1 MRKEPMELG
10 TKTNMLTL
18 LEYDEPVYDGFRQI
32 KRGVF
37 ECECG
42 QIKTKM
48 IHNVKSGM
56 TKSCGCLYQFI
67 NKEYMIQVNKRKIGM
82 KYKKKIKV
90 E

>member
-1 MRKEPMELG
+1 MRKEPMEIG
-10 TKTNMLTL
+10 TKTNKLTL
-18 LEYDEPVYDGFRQI
+18 LEYDEPVLQGFRKI

-42 QIKTKM
+42 NIKTKM
-48 IHNVKSGM
+48 IHNVKSGV
-56 TKSCGCLYQFI
+56 TKSCGCLYDYI
-67 NKEYMIQVNKRKIGM
+67 NKEYMKEVNKRKIGM

>member
-1 MRKEPMELG
+1 MRKEPMEVG
-10 TKTNMLTL
+10 CKTNMLTL
-18 LEYDEPVYDGFRQI
+18 LEYDLPVYDGFRQI

>member
-1 MRKEPMELG
+1 MRKEPMEIG
-10 TKTNMLTL
+10 TKTNKLTL
-18 LEYDEPVYDGFRQI
+18 LEYDEPVWQGFRKI

-42 QIKTKM
+42 NIKTKM
-48 IHNVKSGM
+48 IHNVKSGT
-56 TKSCGCLYQFI
+56 TKSCGCLYDYI
-67 NKEYMIQVNKRKIGM
+67 NKEYMVEVNKRKRGM